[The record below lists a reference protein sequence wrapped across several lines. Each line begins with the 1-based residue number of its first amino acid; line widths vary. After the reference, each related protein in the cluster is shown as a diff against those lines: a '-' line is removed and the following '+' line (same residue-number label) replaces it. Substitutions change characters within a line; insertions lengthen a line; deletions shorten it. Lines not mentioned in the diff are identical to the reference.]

1 MKKGPSLRG
10 LSVLVTFTLLVFI
23 PTLTSAAEVSK
34 GNVLGFIYAQD
45 GTTPV
50 SGAVVKARNISTGA
64 VYESNVSDT
73 HGVFKLSDVES
84 GLYVYGV
91 KTSEGDFN
99 SEGIIGLSL
108 SDSSTAKM
116 AISLAPFTEKAL
128 ADLKA
133 GIEANNIQGENLIG
147 RILDYDP
154 ETQMAEIY
162 VLQHGITQKDRIHTL
177 GVETDFYQDVKLLEV
192 NGKTAETVAVGES
205 ARIALNENA
214 MQGDFVYLVASRGIG
229 AIALL
234 PVGTALLVGGSAAVI
249 KVNKGEATDTKD
261 EPDAVSPYK
270 K

>member
-1 MKKGPSLRG
+1 MKKAPSLRG
-10 LSVLVTFTLLVFI
+10 LSVFVTFAFLIFL
-23 PTLTSAAEVSK
+23 PALTSAAEVSK

-50 SGAVVKARNISTGA
+50 SGAIVKARNISTGA
-64 VYESNVSDT
+64 VYESNASDT

-91 KTSEGDFN
+91 KTPEGDFN
-99 SEGIIGLSL
+99 SEGIIGLNVSE
-108 SDSSTAKM
+108 SSTAKM
-116 AISLAPFTEKAL
+116 AISLAPYTEKAL
-128 ADLKA
+128 ADLKE
-133 GIEANNIQGENLIG
+133 GIEANNIEGENLVG
-147 RILDYDP
+147 RILDYNP
-154 ETQMAEIY
+154 ETLMAEIF
-162 VLQHGITQKDRIHTL
+162 VLQHGIAQKDRIHAL
-177 GVETDFYQDVKLLEV
+177 GVETDFYQDVKMLEV
-192 NGKTAETVAVGES
+192 NGKAAKSVAVGES
-205 ARIALNENA
+205 AKIALSKNA

-229 AIALL
+229 AIALI